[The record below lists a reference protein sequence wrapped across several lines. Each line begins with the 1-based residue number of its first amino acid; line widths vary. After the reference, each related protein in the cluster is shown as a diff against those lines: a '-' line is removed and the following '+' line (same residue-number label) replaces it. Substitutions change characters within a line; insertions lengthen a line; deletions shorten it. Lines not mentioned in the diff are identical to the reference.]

1 MATRPAPKHQP
12 LAFVEIGLVD
22 LLMPLDKSLQLVA
35 LLQHA
40 VTCNPT
46 YDDHHRQ
53 RYIPGTTPDVRIV
66 NVRPDQ
72 LVAPIQPTDAPRR
85 RQAPLQLT
93 GD

>member
-1 MATRPAPKHQP
+1 MSRAPAKAVP
-12 LAFVEIGLVD
+12 LAFVEIGIVD

-35 LLQHA
+35 LMQHA
-40 VTCNPT
+40 VTCRLH
-46 YDDHHRQ
+46 YSEDHQ
-53 RYIPGTTPDVRIV
+53 QQYIPGTTPDVRIV

-72 LVAPIQPTDAPRR
+72 LVAPIQPANAPRK

>member
-1 MATRPAPKHQP
+1 MSRAPAKQAP
-12 LAFVEIGLVD
+12 LAFVEIGIVD
-22 LLMPLDKSLQLVA
+22 LMMPLNKALELVA
-35 LLQHA
+35 LMQHA
-40 VTCNPT
+40 VTCSPT
-46 YDDHHRQ
+46 YDEHHRQ

-72 LVAPIQPTDAPRR
+72 VVAPVSPVDAPRR